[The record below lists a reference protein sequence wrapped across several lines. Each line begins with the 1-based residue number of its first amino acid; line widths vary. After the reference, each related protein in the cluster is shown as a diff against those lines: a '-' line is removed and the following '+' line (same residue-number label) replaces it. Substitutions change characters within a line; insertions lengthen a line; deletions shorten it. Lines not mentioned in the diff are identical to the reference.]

1 MITDILGYFAGF
13 LCVITMF
20 PQIYR
25 MIETKKSDDISYGF
39 LIIGSMSSV
48 IWIAYG
54 LTKPDYVILTTDSII
69 LVVQLF
75 SFYITWKYKKR
86 KLKIDDVI
94 QEDVTQF
101 TDIVEEEVI

>member
-1 MITDILGYFAGF
+1 MFTDILGYLAGF

-20 PQIYR
+20 PQIYK
-25 MIETKKSDDISYGF
+25 MIQTKKSDDISYGF

-54 LTKPDYVILTTDSII
+54 IMKPDYVILTTDSII

-75 SFYITWKYKKR
+75 SFYITWKYKKK
-86 KLKIDDVI
+86 KLKIDDTVH
-94 QEDVTQF
+94 EDVIEA
-101 TDIVEEEVI
+101 DIAGE